1 MHRSMSANAVKPLKE
16 VAAVRGHRDQE
27 LVFKAPCAVVE
38 QQRSEAPCPRHA
50 IKLGPEHERSLLRRR
65 RRMLFFTALLV

>member
-1 MHRSMSANAVKPLKE
+1 MTANAVKSLKE

-27 LVFKAPCAVVE
+27 LAFKAPRPVVE
-38 QQRSEAPCPRHA
+38 QQRSEAPCLGHA
-50 IKLGPEHERSLLRRR
+50 IKLGTEHERSLLRQR